1 MKTRRF
7 RQILAE
13 FSRSYTMRFAVFFL
27 VLISLISIFAFLSP
41 HDPDA
46 INIPRKLQGPSWE
59 HPFGTDD
66 LGRDYMTRVF
76 YGGRVSLVVGIIAMV
91 ISTAI
96 GMSVGAVAGYFGG
109 WVDAVLMRI
118 VDVIS
123 SIPWMILVTVV
134 SIFLKPG
141 LETIILVIGLFT
153 WMRIARLV
161 RAETL
166 SIKEREYVLYARAID
181 QSHAFTIFRHIV
193 PAVMPTIVVDAISG
207 IAGAI
212 MTESALSFLGLG
224 VQPPVSSWGSMLN
237 RAQSALEK
245 APYMAIMPGIMI
257 ILTVFSFNK
266 LGDLIRIYVE
276 PKALDR

>member
-1 MKTRRF
+1 M
-7 RQILAE
+7 AE
-13 FSRSYTMRFAVFFL
+13 FSRSRSMRFAVFFL
-27 VLISLISIFAFLSP
+27 LVISLISIFAFLSP

-46 INIPRKLQGPSWE
+46 INFQAKLQGPSWQ

-76 YGGRVSLVVGIIAMV
+76 YGGRISLVVGIIAMV

-109 WVDAVLMRI
+109 WVDALLMRM

-181 QSHAFTIFRHIV
+181 QPHWFTIFRHVV

-212 MTESALSFLGLG
+212 MTESSLSFLGLG